1 MTMPWAVFFS
11 YATVGSFMLMVCINL
26 VRLYSG
32 VLFLYCVLSWF
43 LTPQSKLMRF
53 LQALVD
59 PLLAPIRALLDRI
72 FHVRRSMLRMD
83 FSPLVL
89 YFILQLL
96 IRLLY
101 IAMRLL

>member
-11 YATVGSFMLMVCINL
+11 YSTIGSFVLMVGINL
-26 VRLYSG
+26 LRLYSG

-43 LTPQSKLMRF
+43 LTPTSRLMRF

-59 PLLAPIRALLDRI
+59 PLLAPIRALLERV
-72 FHVRRSMLRMD
+72 FHLRRSVLRLD
-83 FSPLVL
+83 FSPVVL
-89 YFILQLL
+89 YFILELL

-101 IAMRLL
+101 LLMRFL